1 MQHELDRYDYLFE
14 IGKHLGVRIEKT
26 QELRNHLPKIPGL
39 NVRDLRSLDNLKII
53 LDYLEKSLDEDE
65 SAM

>member
-26 QELRNHLPKIPGL
+26 QELRTHLPKIPGL

-53 LDYLEKSLDEDE
+53 LDYLEQQSLNKD
-65 SAM
+65 

>member
-14 IGKHLGVRIEKT
+14 IGKHLGVKIEKT
-26 QELRNHLPKIPGL
+26 QELRTHLSKIPGL

-53 LDYLEKSLDEDE
+53 LDYLEQQSLNKD
-65 SAM
+65 

>member
-26 QELRNHLPKIPGL
+26 QELRTHLPKIPGL

-53 LDYLEKSLDEDE
+53 LNYLEKSLDEDE

>member
-26 QELRNHLPKIPGL
+26 QELRTHLPKIPGL